1 MAYDDGEVT
10 KAPPADGIL
19 QIAPVTNKS
28 THVQGGTI
36 IGAKPANA
44 FAVNM
49 LLDAWA
55 AVIGQPALVT
65 STVAEI
71 AGAPARSF
79 RDWATDHAAE
89 FRA

>member
-1 MAYDDGEVT
+1 
-10 KAPPADGIL
+10 
-19 QIAPVTNKS
+19 
-28 THVQGGTI
+28 VQGGTI

-55 AVIGQPALVT
+55 AAIGQPALVT